1 MTTFT
6 TTSYKSAHIKNNN
19 CKPKSIKHNIIMTDD
34 YINDYG
40 NERIDYL
47 EDFNNNIKDLPI
59 HKKIIKYIEYKYLNE
74 EFPENRNI
82 KYEKNKC
89 LIRENGK
96 WKIKDINNMIDDL
109 IDKNNI

>member
-1 MTTFT
+1 
-6 TTSYKSAHIKNNN
+6 
-19 CKPKSIKHNIIMTDD
+19 MTDD